1 MSDEEN
7 QKLAGH
13 KPAVKVG
20 GMRVVQH
27 KNPNSEKTSGDS
39 PEDTTGLAPAPT
51 IPNSQIVSGAHTRGH
66 SEFTPEAAQVA
77 HSPKPPN
84 PVSIKPQVNIQQP
97 RK

>member
-1 MSDEEN
+1 MADEEN
-7 QKLAGH
+7 QKVAGH

-27 KNPNSEKTSGDS
+27 RATNADKTSGDS
-39 PEDTTGLAPAPT
+39 PEDTTGLAPAPA

-77 HSPKPPN
+77 HLPKPPN